1 MIKWIVLA
9 LAAYLLYRMFA
20 NDFLKKK
27 KAEEKETS
35 ADMEHK
41 IAAGEMVK
49 DPECGTYVATDGS
62 ITVRDGE
69 TVHRFCSYECRDK
82 FLKRLGQK
90 GREIPARPR
99 DGED

>member
-27 KAEEKETS
+27 KADEKENA
-35 ADMEHK
+35 ADMERK

-49 DPECGTYVATDGS
+49 DPECGTYVSVDGNIS
-62 ITVRDGE
+62 VRDGDK
-69 TVHRFCSYECRDK
+69 VYRFCSYECRDK
-82 FLKRLGQK
+82 FLERLQEG
-90 GREIPARPR
+90 GRELPPR
-99 DGED
+99 D